1 MIEVEILSTPGC
13 RSCRAAK
20 KTVEDLVEKQ
30 KERFPDLTW
39 KDVDLTEHEDYI
51 MKYMVRS
58 TPVVVV
64 NGKKELEGTIK
75 ENELVAALE
84 KHR

>member
-13 RSCRAAK
+13 RSCEAAK
-20 KTVEDLVEKQ
+20 KMIQKLIEKQ

-51 MKYMVRS
+51 LKYNVMS
-58 TPVVVV
+58 TPVVVI
-64 NGKKELEGTIK
+64 NGKREVDGTIK
-75 ENELVAALE
+75 ESDLVAALE
-84 KHR
+84 KYR

>member
-13 RSCRAAK
+13 AGCKATK
-20 KTVEDLVEKQ
+20 KMIEDLVEKQ

-51 MKYMVRS
+51 MKYRVMS

-64 NGKKELEGTIK
+64 NGKVEFNGVPKES
-75 ENELVAALE
+75 ELVAVLE
-84 KHR
+84 KYR